1 MSNALPRLLAAL
13 LILPLAA
20 CTIPINEPTTKGA
33 LDSFRPLHS
42 SARDTCPTQR
52 EIAEHNSRY
61 DTLRLNRET
70 VYKADCDQPKKVAR
84 IAP

>member
-1 MSNALPRLLAAL
+1 
-13 LILPLAA
+13 
-20 CTIPINEPTTKGA
+20 

-42 SARDTCPTQR
+42 SSRDTCPTQR

-70 VYKADCDQPKKVAR
+70 VYKADCDQPKKMAR